1 MVTSNDL
8 VANVVFLIE
17 STAITGAYMSELRN
31 NYIVPTLEHF
41 SLQGI
46 ADEHDLFP
54 VENSKFIY
62 GVIVYKTVQSLPG
75 VTTCTYGP
83 FSSPQKVLSTI
94 DKLELV
100 EKIHFFPNS
109 QFFFVH
115 FIKLFPHFHFSL
127 SGGKSESNANLA
139 EGLATAL
146 ICFDDM
152 NELREEHRF
161 QVQNH
166 CILLCNSTPYSM
178 PVMECA
184 QHENK
189 TIEQV
194 ASLYQEVRSSFE

>member
-75 VTTCTYGP
+75 VACSTYGP
-83 FSSPQKVLSTI
+83 FSSPQKVLNTI
-94 DKLELV
+94 DKLEWV
-100 EKIHFFPNS
+100 EKFNGNS
-109 QFFFVH
+109 FRNQY
-115 FIKLFPHFHFSL
+115 KT
-127 SGGKSESNANLA
+127 NL
-139 EGLATAL
+139 T
-146 ICFDDM
+146 
-152 NELREEHRF
+152 
-161 QVQNH
+161 
-166 CILLCNSTPYSM
+166 
-178 PVMECA
+178 
-184 QHENK
+184 QH
-189 TIEQV
+189 
-194 ASLYQEVRSSFE
+194 

>member
-100 EKIHFFPNS
+100 EMIYFD
-109 QFFFVH
+109 QFMS
-115 FIKLFPHFHFSL
+115 PL
-127 SGGKSESNANLA
+127 SD
-139 EGLATAL
+139 
-146 ICFDDM
+146 ICFLF
-152 NELREEHRF
+152 NLLNYFSFSF
-161 QVQNH
+161 Q
-166 CILLCNSTPYSM
+166 
-178 PVMECA
+178 
-184 QHENK
+184 
-189 TIEQV
+189 
-194 ASLYQEVRSSFE
+194 FEWWKK